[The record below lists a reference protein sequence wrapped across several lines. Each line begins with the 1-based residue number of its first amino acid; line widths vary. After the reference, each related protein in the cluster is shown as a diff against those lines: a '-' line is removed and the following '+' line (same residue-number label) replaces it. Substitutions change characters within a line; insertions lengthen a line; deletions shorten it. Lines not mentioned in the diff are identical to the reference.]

1 LIPSDHSSLYLVNST
16 VNGYV
21 QIMHETSMSFS
32 NVSVIQWS
40 DLATG
45 AGSDGTGV
53 MCLTSSECYLSGTT
67 ISGRSSGDPTA
78 PSFGVQVASTSR
90 LTFTSGR
97 VTGFDV
103 GVQVGTTPWP
113 SLVLIATT

>member
-1 LIPSDHSSLYLVNST
+1 VSS
-16 VNGYV
+16 NGA
-21 QIMHETSMSFS
+21 I
-32 NVSVIQWS
+32 
-40 DLATG
+40 LATG

-103 GVQVGTTPWP
+103 GVQVWNNSMAFLSPDCDNVSIDSNGSTGV
-113 SLVLIATT
+113 SCQRRGNR